1 MRNNQVKYESPI
13 SNVHVEG
20 EVYTSN
26 PFNPTNED
34 FVNLKIRHNNVDYY
48 TDTSGNTILSSSN
61 GQATYYLEGLYTQ
74 VMTNGST
81 PNFNISASVPSVSFD
96 NSNST
101 ISERTVFCSL

>member
-1 MRNNQVKYESPI
+1 MFTWKGRSI
-13 SNVHVEG
+13 HLIHLILL
-20 EVYTSN
+20 
-26 PFNPTNED
+26 TNED

-101 ISERTVFCSL
+101 ISEEQALWL